1 MHKISTNI
9 RKAAAV
15 ALMVITAV
23 SLSSCH
29 ESLEERAE
37 REAKEYTE
45 KYCPTPPQNDVITDS
60 MTFDKATKT
69 QTYYLRFTGI
79 IDNVEAIREHGKELE
94 DGMLRNIRNNAQLQ
108 VFKDAGFTFVYVCR
122 SEKNPEAVLL
132 TMKFGPQQYNSDK

>member
-1 MHKISTNI
+1 MHKLSSNI
-9 RKAAAV
+9 LKTAAM

-29 ESLEERAE
+29 ESLEDRAE

-94 DGMLRNIRNNAQLQ
+94 EGMLRNIRNNGQLE
-108 VFKDAGFTFVYVCR
+108 VYKKAGFTFVYVCR
-122 SEKNPEAVLL
+122 SQKNPETLL
-132 TMKFGPQQYNSDK
+132 LKMKFGPKDYNK

>member
-1 MHKISTNI
+1 M
-9 RKAAAV
+9 

-29 ESLEERAE
+29 ESLEDRAE

-94 DGMLRNIRNNAQLQ
+94 EGMLRNIRNNGQLE
-108 VFKDAGFTFVYVCR
+108 VYKKAGFTFVYVCR
-122 SEKNPEAVLL
+122 SQKNPETLL
-132 TMKFGPQQYNSDK
+132 LKMKFGPKDYNK